1 MKKITVGIVCVI
13 LLVLVACEV
22 ADKETPST
30 DVPTQ
35 EVE

>member
-1 MKKITVGIVCVI
+1 MKKIIVGIVCVV

>member
-30 DVPTQ
+30 EVPTQ

>member
-1 MKKITVGIVCVI
+1 MKKIIVGIVCAV

-30 DVPTQ
+30 DVQVQ

>member
-1 MKKITVGIVCVI
+1 MKKIIAGIVCVI

-22 ADKETPST
+22 ADKETPLT
-30 DVPTQ
+30 DIPTQ